1 LDGDEEAVTGRI
13 FGQTEE
19 ASGKPET
26 GYEAGALSLFL
37 FVYGN
42 III

>member
-1 LDGDEEAVTGRI
+1 MDGSKDGVTGRI

-26 GYEAGALSLFL
+26 GYEAGAQCLFCSCT
-37 FVYGN
+37 VT
-42 III
+42 